1 MYLELCGAVIAALD
15 ATSKS
20 VGEMWVVD
28 RSNKSRSL
36 ITNDADVAK
45 LQTDSLIEATL
56 VDCTHSQQSLRE
68 TTEGSYPSKQYIHDH
83 WVSASAGY
91 YAVTGKMTTEE
102 ENALLLDIVS
112 AFMHVDDVP
121 PHISA
126 ERIYTPGTV
135 LEQDLESKRVLR
147 IHLHFLSSVIH
158 FRDAGTAF
166 IRF

>member
-1 MYLELCGAVIAALD
+1 MIFVDRFTLYVQSSDFSTNGAELSFTTPAVSPARVFIREQGSDDVQIASIQRIASLYLELRGAVVAALD

-28 RSNKSRSL
+28 RSNKTRSL
-36 ITNDADVAK
+36 ICNDADVAK

-56 VDCTHSQQSLRE
+56 VDCTHSQRSFGE

-102 ENALLLDIVS
+102 ENALLL
-112 AFMHVDDVP
+112 MH
-121 PHISA
+121 
-126 ERIYTPGTV
+126 
-135 LEQDLESKRVLR
+135 
-147 IHLHFLSSVIH
+147 
-158 FRDAGTAF
+158 
-166 IRF
+166 